1 MRKLLVS
8 NAVREKGIRKD
19 LISGA
24 IKVFSECAKRIKT
37 VLDDE
42 KERIIDIHVPVRD
55 EYLVL

>member
-1 MRKLLVS
+1 MVS